1 MDLGGAPQGFAAAIR
16 VTRALISAL
25 TGGRPPVGRPESVVQ
40 CSRKRG
46 RCHRRTVS
54 GVTITRGCLQPAQTR
69 ASHTQKSPIKRVKPG
84 PGHLSPVYGELVAQG
99 EVLECEL
106 AMAAAEEWEESK
118 QAGQEGD
125 HRVRIFSGSEPTDQP
140 LGRRAGF

>member
-1 MDLGGAPQGFAAAIR
+1 MRAEAPPQPPEDGGGGHDHEGLSP
-16 VTRALISAL
+16 TRPDP
-25 TGGRPPVGRPESVVQ
+25 GQPHPEE
-40 CSRKRG
+40 
-46 RCHRRTVS
+46 
-54 GVTITRGCLQPAQTR
+54 
-69 ASHTQKSPIKRVKPG
+69 PIKRVKPG
-84 PGHLSPVYGELVAQG
+84 SGHLSPVYGELVAQG

-118 QAGQEGD
+118 QAEQEGD